1 MKRCEMREVHTW
13 SVCVELQCDICGRK
27 AEHPENGTFEWGSA
41 GSAAGTLNWFYTIDG
56 DDNPDELNFCY
67 ECAYIGG
74 PAGRGERRRSG
85 RFRFCGSSGM
95 KVRGG
100 ELLQ

>member
-67 ECAYIGG
+67 ECADALADAIRNRNLVKLARLCEGG
-74 PAGRGERRRSG
+74 IVPRPGR
-85 RFRFCGSSGM
+85 
-95 KVRGG
+95 
-100 ELLQ
+100 